1 MPSRG
6 SLLPKRV
13 SPATSIAIASS
24 IYTAAASAATAMI
37 TPGSPFHWGNE
48 ITPLAHSS
56 LHVWVVMAK
65 A

>member
-1 MPSRG
+1 
-6 SLLPKRV
+6 V